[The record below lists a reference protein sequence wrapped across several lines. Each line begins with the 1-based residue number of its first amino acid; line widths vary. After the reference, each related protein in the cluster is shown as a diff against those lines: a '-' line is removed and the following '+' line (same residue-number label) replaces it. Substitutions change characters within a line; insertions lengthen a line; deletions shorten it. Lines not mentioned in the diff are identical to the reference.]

1 MYRENKIKYSFSEI
15 RYLADSMQ
23 IPGRQTQI
31 LRVKIRLLYLQIP
44 SLERDIFFFCTA
56 WDGFLFISSVFC
68 WLLLISCI
76 KIVRHAF
83 LPREPN
89 YSVFQ
94 KKI

>member
-44 SLERDIFFFCTA
+44 SLERDIFFFVLH
-56 WDGFLFISSVFC
+56 GMGFFLFLQFSVGCYLF
-68 WLLLISCI
+68 
-76 KIVRHAF
+76 HA
-83 LPREPN
+83 
-89 YSVFQ
+89 
-94 KKI
+94 